1 MFEDPEELDD
11 PEDPKVV
18 LPDKPEPVEFEPD
31 PLEFEPD
38 PDVDPDVFE
47 VESVEFDPDV
57 VVFWR
62 NLRFFLSK
70 SKTSED

>member
-18 LPDKPEPVEFEPD
+18 LPDEPEPV
-31 PLEFEPD
+31 EFEPD
-38 PDVDPDVFE
+38 PDVDPDAFE

-57 VVFWR
+57 VVF
-62 NLRFFLSK
+62 
-70 SKTSED
+70 